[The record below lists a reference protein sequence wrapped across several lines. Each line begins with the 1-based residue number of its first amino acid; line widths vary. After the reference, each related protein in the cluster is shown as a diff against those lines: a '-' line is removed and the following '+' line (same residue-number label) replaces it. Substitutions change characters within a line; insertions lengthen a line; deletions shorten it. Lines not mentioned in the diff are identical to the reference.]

1 MSTEPPVTHEHAHAH
16 PVPTALTDAP
26 RHGSARS
33 FRLALWS
40 IVTVLTLVCAGL
52 VAVNLLN
59 GPRLLGFDVD
69 PAGVVA
75 SANQRLVLETNQ
87 QLDDVTAAQ
96 VTLVPNMPISVET
109 STDSVVIL
117 FPQPLAYNTD
127 YTVSV
132 TGVSGSSTGQSS
144 DFEVS
149 FETEEPEL
157 YFLSRGAAPDAQT
170 GAAKQPDRVLRTLIG
185 SNETE
190 AVFEAPYIQEFVPI
204 GAELAVVTLNA
215 DLSST
220 LTRVDSDGVAS
231 ALTLPGGGAV
241 QDLEAAAGESLLGFR
256 FTSTADAP
264 GPVYENHLFLFN
276 LATGVADPVLGLD
289 AEPVQA
295 IDWGFMPGRAELV
308 AQLYDTTMLLVNP
321 LLVSIEADGA
331 LPEPI
336 PLGQFSA
343 LTAFAPDGRRI
354 AVSDSS
360 AQFVLDLSE
369 GTEDTL
375 TPESVVGT
383 TRYTAGLRFL
393 AGGDGFVQ
401 RLSEF
406 DPDTQQVRQNLTLVS
421 DGVERVVYAPSS
433 GAESIVGFSV
443 SPNDQYLAVQ
453 IVPNRDTSVSD
464 GYPFEAQSTDATT
477 LFVNIA
483 TGQITRSVV
492 GFAATW

>member
-1 MSTEPPVTHEHAHAH
+1 MSTEPPVTHEHQQ

-26 RHGSARS
+26 TRGSARS

-52 VAVNLLN
+52 VVVNLAN

-69 PAGVVA
+69 PAGVVT

-87 QLDDVTAAQ
+87 LLDDVTAEQ
-96 VTLVPNMPISVET
+96 VTLVPAMPISVDT
-109 STDSVVIL
+109 STDSVIIL
-117 FPQPLAYNTD
+117 FPQPLAYNTE
-127 YTVSV
+127 YTVGV

-149 FETEEPEL
+149 FQTQEPPVF
-157 YFLSRGAAPDAQT
+157 FLSRGAAPDPQT
-170 GAAKQPDRVLRTLIG
+170 GAAKQPDRILRTLIG

-190 AVFEAPYIQEFVPI
+190 SVFEASYIQEFVPI

-220 LTRVDSDGVAS
+220 LTRVDGAGVAS

-241 QDLEAAAGESLLGFR
+241 QDLEAAPGESLLGFR
-256 FTSTADAP
+256 FTSTTEAP
-264 GPVYENHLFLFN
+264 GPRYENHLFLFD
-276 LATGVADPVLGLD
+276 LATGVADPVLGLES
-289 AEPVQA
+289 EPVQA

-308 AQLYDTTMLLVNP
+308 AQLYDTSLLLVNP
-321 LLVSIEADGA
+321 LKAAPEGGQT
-331 LPEPI
+331 PEPI

-343 LTAFAPDGRRI
+343 LTAFAPDGLRI
-354 AVSDSS
+354 AVSDAN
-360 AQFVLDLSE
+360 AQFVLDLSQ
-369 GTEDTL
+369 GTEATIAA
-375 TPESVVGT
+375 ESVPGT
-383 TRYTAGLRFL
+383 SRYTAGLRFL

-406 DPDTQQVRQNLTLVS
+406 DPDTQRVRQNLTLVS

-433 GAESIVGFSV
+433 ETESIVGFSV

-464 GYPFEAQSTDATT
+464 GYPLEAQATDATT

>member
-1 MSTEPPVTHEHAHAH
+1 MPTSALSHGHAHAE

-26 RHGSARS
+26 TPGSARG

-87 QLDDVTAAQ
+87 QLDEVAAGQ
-96 VTLVPNMPISVET
+96 ITMVPAVPISVDT
-109 STDSVVIL
+109 STDSVIIS
-117 FPQPLAYNTD
+117 FPQPLAYNTE
-127 YTVSV
+127 YTVSA
-132 TGVSGSSTGQSS
+132 TGVSGSATGQSS
-144 DFEVS
+144 DFEVT
-149 FETEEPEL
+149 FATEEPFL
-157 YFLSRGAAPDAQT
+157 FYLSRGAVPDAAT
-170 GAAKQPDRVLRTLIG
+170 GSEKQPDRILRTKIG
-185 SNETE
+185 STE
-190 AVFEAPYIQEFVPI
+190 AESMFEAPYIQEFVPI

-220 LTRVDSDGVAS
+220 LTRVDSEGVAS

-241 QDLEAAAGESLLGFR
+241 QDLEAASGESLLGFR
-256 FTSTADAP
+256 FTSTTDAP
-264 GPVYENHLFLFN
+264 GPVFENSLFLFD

-295 IDWGFMPGRAELV
+295 IDCGFMPGRAELI
-308 AQLYDTTMLLVNP
+308 AQLYDTTVLLIDP
-321 LLVSIEADGA
+321 LLESIEADGE

-336 PLGQFSA
+336 PIGQFSA
-343 LTAFAPDGRRI
+343 LTAFAPDGLRI
-354 AVSDSS
+354 AVSDAN
-360 AQFVLDLSE
+360 AQFVLDLSQ
-369 GTEDTL
+369 GTEDTI
-375 TPESVVGT
+375 TAESVVGT
-383 TRYTAGLRFL
+383 TRYTAGLQFL

-406 DPDTQQVRQNLTLVS
+406 DPDTQVVRQDLTLVG
-421 DGVERVVYAPSS
+421 DGEERVVYAPTSE
-433 GAESIVGFSV
+433 AESIVGFSV

-453 IVPNRDTSVSD
+453 IEPNRDTAVSD
-464 GYPFEAQSTDATT
+464 GYPFEAQATDATT

>member
-1 MSTEPPVTHEHAHAH
+1 MSSEN

-26 RHGSARS
+26 TPGSARG
-33 FRLALWS
+33 FRLSLWS
-40 IVTVLTLVCAGL
+40 IVTVLTLICASL

-87 QLDDVTAAQ
+87 QLDDVTAEQ
-96 VTLVPNMPISVET
+96 VTLLPAVPISVDT
-109 STDSVVIL
+109 STDSIVIS

-132 TGVSGSSTGQSS
+132 AGVSGASTGQSS
-144 DFEVS
+144 DFEVAFS
-149 FETEEPEL
+149 TEEPAL
-157 YFLSRGAAPDAQT
+157 YFLSRGAAPDAAT
-170 GAAKQPDRVLRTLIG
+170 GTVKQPDRILRTTIG
-185 SNETE
+185 ANETE
-190 AVFEAPYIQEFVPI
+190 SVFEAPYIQEFVPI

-220 LTRVDSDGVAS
+220 LTRVDSEGVAS
-231 ALTLPGGGAV
+231 ALTLPGNGAV
-241 QDLEAAAGESLLGFR
+241 QDLEAAPGESLLGFR
-256 FTSTADAP
+256 FTSTTDAP
-264 GPVYENHLFLFN
+264 GRVYENSLFLFD

-308 AQLYDTTMLLVNP
+308 AQLYDTTVLLINP
-321 LLVSIEADGA
+321 LLESIDATGQ

-336 PLGQFSA
+336 PIGQFSA
-343 LTAFAPDGRRI
+343 LTAFAPDGLRI
-354 AVSDSS
+354 AVSDAN
-360 AQFVLDLSE
+360 AQFVLDLSQ
-369 GTEDTL
+369 GTEDTIA
-375 TPESVVGT
+375 PESVVGT
-383 TRYTAGLRFL
+383 TQYTAGLQFL
-393 AGGDGFVQ
+393 AGGEGFVQ

-406 DPDTQQVRQNLTLVS
+406 DPDTGQVRQSLTLVS
-421 DGVERVVYAPSS
+421 VGEQGSGEGDGEERVVYAPTS

-453 IVPNRDTSVSD
+453 IEPNRDTAESD
-464 GYPFEAQSTDATT
+464 GYPFEAQATDATT
-477 LFVNIA
+477 LFVDIA

>member
-1 MSTEPPVTHEHAHAH
+1 MTPMSTEHPAATNH

-26 RHGSARS
+26 APGSARG

-40 IVTVLTLVCAGL
+40 IVTVLTLVCGAL
-52 VAVNLLN
+52 VAVNLAH

-75 SANQRLVLETNQ
+75 RANQRLVLETNQ
-87 QLDDVTAAQ
+87 QLDAVRAEQITMAPM
-96 VTLVPNMPISVET
+96 VPISVDT
-109 STDSVVIL
+109 STDSIVIS

-127 YTVSV
+127 YTVTV
-132 TGVSGSSTGQSS
+132 AGVSGSATGQSS

-149 FETEEPEL
+149 FATEEPFVHYL
-157 YFLSRGAAPDAQT
+157 RRGAAPDAAT
-170 GAAKQPDRVLRTLIG
+170 GAAKEPDRILRTLIG
-185 SNETE
+185 STETE
-190 AVFEAPYIQEFVPI
+190 TMFEAPYIQEFVPI

-220 LTRVDSDGVAS
+220 LTRVDSEGVAS

-241 QDLEAAAGESLLGFR
+241 HDLEAASVESLLGFR
-256 FTSTADAP
+256 FTSMADAP
-264 GPVYENHLFLFN
+264 GPVYENSLFLFD

-295 IDWGFMPGRAELV
+295 IDWGFMPGRAELI
-308 AQLYDTTMLLVNP
+308 AQLYDTTVLLIDP
-321 LLVSIEADGA
+321 LLESVEADGE
-331 LPEPI
+331 LVEPI
-336 PLGQFSA
+336 PIGQFSA
-343 LTAFAPDGRRI
+343 LTAFAPDGQRI
-354 AVSDSS
+354 AVSDAS
-360 AQFVLDLSE
+360 AQFVLDLSQ

-375 TPESVVGT
+375 TAESVVGT
-383 TRYTAGLRFL
+383 TRYTAGLQFL
-393 AGGDGFVQ
+393 AGGDGYVQ

-406 DPDTQQVRQNLTLVS
+406 DPQTAQVRQDLTLVA
-421 DGVERVVYAPSS
+421 DDEERVVYAPIT
-433 GAESIVGFSV
+433 GAESIVDFVV

-453 IVPNRDTSVSD
+453 IVPNRDTAQSD
-464 GYPFEAQSTDATT
+464 GYPFEAQATDTTT
-477 LFVNIA
+477 LFVNIS

>member
-1 MSTEPPVTHEHAHAH
+1 MQ

-26 RHGSARS
+26 ARGSTRS

-87 QLDDVTAAQ
+87 QLDDVTAEQ
-96 VTLVPNMPISVET
+96 VTLVPAMPISVET
-109 STDSVVIL
+109 STDSVIIL

-149 FETEEPEL
+149 FETEEPPL
-157 YFLSRGAAPDAQT
+157 FFLSRGAAPDAQT
-170 GAAKQPDRVLRTLIG
+170 GATKQPDRVLRTLIG

-190 AVFEAPYIQEFVPI
+190 SVFEAPYIQEFVPI

-220 LTRVDSDGVAS
+220 LTRVDGTGMAS
-231 ALTLPGGGAV
+231 ALTLPGGGTV
-241 QDLEAAAGESLLGFR
+241 QDLEAAPGESLLGFR
-256 FTSTADAP
+256 FTSTTDAP
-264 GPVYENHLFLFN
+264 APSYENHLFLFD
-276 LATGVADPVLGLD
+276 LATGVADPVLGLES
-289 AEPVQA
+289 EPVQA

-308 AQLYDTTMLLVNP
+308 AQLYDTTLLLINP
-321 LLVSIEADGA
+321 LPIAAQGDRQT
-331 LPEPI
+331 PEPI

-343 LTAFAPDGRRI
+343 LTAFAPDGLRI
-354 AVSDSS
+354 AVSDAN
-360 AQFVLDLSE
+360 AQFVLDLSQ
-369 GTEDTL
+369 GTEDTIAA
-375 TPESVVGT
+375 EGVVGT

-393 AGGDGFVQ
+393 AGGGGFVQ

-406 DPDTQQVRQNLTLVS
+406 DPDTQQVRQDIVLVS
-421 DGVERVVYAPSS
+421 DGVERVVYAPSA
-433 GAESIVGFSV
+433 GTESIVGFSV
-443 SPNDQYLAVQ
+443 SPNDQFLAVQ
-453 IVPNRDTSVSD
+453 IVPNRDTSISD
-464 GYPFEAQSTDATT
+464 GYPIEAQATAATT